1 MILWSDDNNA
11 LCGKREEIVKK
22 KYTMFFLSTF
32 FIFFFSINK
41 SIACGFRI
49 NSHIG
54 MLPYAETVFSGKIIG
69 REKLDDYR
77 SLLTID
83 VDNVYKGRK
92 QNVKKLVVYSGSI
105 YGDNANDERRLIV
118 GANKVWSK
126 EHSEERFLVAS
137 GICSSYWIY
146 FDEGYVKQYVRYL
159 FRKELALPNEEV
171 FRLEKE
177 NANDLINIYESNDE
191 LATDFDYISIGH
203 LLIEMGLSG
212 NPLVLKYLIEIL
224 NDKTKPE
231 KIHNSVKL
239 AIAHLAVVNKNPQEA
254 LLTLIKT
261 GSSEEINSL
270 ENQHLILHRIGS
282 PITHINLQTLRPS
295 TLGNL
300 NNCKRDYDFNL
311 LSKESKKN
319 ILDALIS
326 QLNNKNTSLS
336 AASALAV
343 IGNSHLADFI
353 EFRGNERLISMLMD
367 VLDDADKDL
376 QKATI
381 KVLGYTRAEKSIP
394 KLKEIYKKIS
404 NDPRK
409 SFFDNDLLVDIVKA
423 LGDIQSPAVND
434 FLMEIIKG
442 EDSTI
447 KHAAALSLA
456 SIGGEENYTVLVD
469 KFNES
474 SISMKSNF
482 AEALSLF
489 DTEESISFIEKSFM
503 KGQIN
508 NPIQVARVLEKNCR
522 LDLASDFYAAALDSR
537 GDKIR
542 AITFF
547 AEHKNNKAIKPL
559 IDFVKREGGSV
570 ENKITA
576 LYVLGTF
583 DQGVDTEFIHHY
595 RSNLY

>member
-1 MILWSDDNNA
+1 LILWSDDNNA

-92 QNVKKLVVYSGSI
+92 QNVKKLVVYRGSI

-159 FRKELALPNEEV
+159 FREELALPNEEV

-282 PITHINLQTLRPS
+282 PITHINLQ
-295 TLGNL
+295 
-300 NNCKRDYDFNL
+300 
-311 LSKESKKN
+311 
-319 ILDALIS
+319 
-326 QLNNKNTSLS
+326 
-336 AASALAV
+336 
-343 IGNSHLADFI
+343 
-353 EFRGNERLISMLMD
+353 
-367 VLDDADKDL
+367 DDADKDL